1 MEVTKE
7 LITWYVN
14 EKAKIILEYNPYEA
28 FNIISNHF
36 AESLSGG
43 NYSDKEIFEKIE
55 EDCLIPLD
63 DVKQYGYDKLGEN

>member
-28 FNIISNHF
+28 LIILQNLYLVETIAIKKF
-36 AESLSGG
+36 L
-43 NYSDKEIFEKIE
+43 KK
-55 EDCLIPLD
+55 
-63 DVKQYGYDKLGEN
+63 